1 MGTLKIYDRMRLCT
15 TCRVNVTVART
26 IDGRSRKLEYAG
38 GYENVLHGV
47 SPTLTN
53 SNVGN
58 DNFFQPRKIV
68 AQLPV
73 SISAALST
81 HNFQHRKTSPAQLP
95 VSTSSCVSTPNHG
108 SRSVIGNDVGDV
120 VGSIIS
126 NVGNDNS
133 GGIHLILSILILSYL
148 FPLIYF
154 VLSRQ

>member
-1 MGTLKIYDRMRLCT
+1 MRLCT

-38 GYENVLHGV
+38 GYENFLHGV
-47 SPTLTN
+47 SPTLIN

-58 DNFFQPRKIV
+58 DNFFQPRIIA
-68 AQLPV
+68 AQLPM
-73 SISAALST
+73 SISAAMST
-81 HNFQHRKTSPAQLP
+81 HNLQHGKIAPAELL
-95 VSTSSCVSTPNHG
+95 VSTSSSVSTPNHG

-133 GGIHLILSILILSYL
+133 GGVHLILSILILSYL
-148 FPLIYF
+148 FPLIYL
-154 VLSRQ
+154 VLSSRQ